1 MSAKFMFNL
10 SIVLLLSEAKSRI
23 SQTECVK
30 LLTQRMTIQ
39 VKAMWL
45 SLLYE
50 FVIDRRSYTHNLSSC
65 EIQA

>member
-39 VKAMWL
+39 MKAMWL